1 MLYKPQEE
9 RLWDCWIYPHEGK
22 YYMYH
27 LSLSPEQYGKGGWDG
42 ISLAISEDFVHWK
55 EYGRIFTKHPDAL
68 WIGTGMIQKKGDL
81 YIMNF
86 SEERPAGTQNIY
98 FAISRDLIHWERT
111 EHVCAPDGEHY
122 MNAPTDCSSSYPRWD
137 SLGVIDG
144 LEDKPGPYYAFL
156 TASAKKVKNMNKNGG
171 LGLVTSEDGFNW
183 TCLPNAFPDTDMFP
197 QFEVPEHVEFNG
209 RHYVTFCTSSYLSHR
224 FDYNSDDMAGGTF
237 YVVSDDMLGPYR
249 LPDGDY
255 MLQGT
260 RNNHFVS
267 MVTVGRPLK
276 VGDQIFYY
284 HIWGDNGPEGW
295 VGSAKLLEE
304 EKPYKLRLRYNP
316 INDCLKSKLLAS
328 TADVLKNLQFVK
340 HPGIIPPIKLS
351 LGEDMRFESLG
362 TAAALRAPA
371 LNGNTGSALNTD
383 LSDGRFITFDMDI
396 ESGEG
401 GGIYFEGENG
411 VRLGVMLNRKRQ
423 RLEFGFINEGWGPN
437 MLICNDVIQ
446 KFPIAEHSK
455 VKILARKWFI
465 EVYIDD
471 IYVSS
476 WRPTQQIDPN
486 RYGFYLED
494 CTGKI
499 SNFEIWEMV

>member
-1 MLYKPQEE
+1 M
-9 RLWDCWIYPHEGK
+9 
-22 YYMYH
+22 
-27 LSLSPEQYGKGGWDG
+27 
-42 ISLAISEDFVHWK
+42 
-55 EYGRIFTKHPDAL
+55 
-68 WIGTGMIQKKGDL
+68 
-81 YIMNF
+81 
-86 SEERPAGTQNIY
+86 
-98 FAISRDLIHWERT
+98 
-111 EHVCAPDGEHY
+111 
-122 MNAPTDCSSSYPRWD
+122 
-137 SLGVIDG
+137 
-144 LEDKPGPYYAFL
+144 
-156 TASAKKVKNMNKNGG
+156 
-171 LGLVTSEDGFNW
+171 
-183 TCLPNAFPDTDMFP
+183 
-197 QFEVPEHVEFNG
+197 
-209 RHYVTFCTSSYLSHR
+209 
-224 FDYNSDDMAGGTF
+224 
-237 YVVSDDMLGPYR
+237 
-249 LPDGDY
+249 
-255 MLQGT
+255 
-260 RNNHFVS
+260 S

-295 VGSAKLLEE
+295 VGSVKLLEE